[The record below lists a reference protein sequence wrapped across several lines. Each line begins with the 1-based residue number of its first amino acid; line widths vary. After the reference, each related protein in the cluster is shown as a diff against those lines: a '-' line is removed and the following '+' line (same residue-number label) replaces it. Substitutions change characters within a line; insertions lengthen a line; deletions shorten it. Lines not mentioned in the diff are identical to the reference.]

1 MIILKHLT
9 VENFRL
15 LREID
20 LHFPQ
25 RGSILIQGPNEA
37 GKSTLFESIYFA
49 LYGELLASERRKRTL
64 DDLVSYG
71 AAHAAVTLAL
81 SIGVTEMTVTRSIG
95 RGEGQQVTLHVHKL
109 GMPEEAPVTDVS
121 SANDRIIA
129 ELGGIDGETLRNT
142 CLIEQKGL
150 GRLENLS
157 GSERE
162 ATVRKLLGLEKLT
175 RLAEQ
180 FKVTEHD
187 KEELSKS
194 SERLHLAEI
203 QAHIPELSERL
214 GQVEL
219 ALDAVTISEDRAEI
233 SQQEEEIGE
242 QERSLE
248 QLHAKRYELKSQQG
262 RIQQLKKADT
272 VIGEIIAAYDAME
285 EAQREL
291 PELERQI
298 VELERREREELP
310 ASEQRVHDLGELT
323 RSFGTLERLGV
334 DLLAVVRMITELE
347 RELKEQKP
355 VVDDLKDL
363 DEHIAHAQAQIEQ
376 IQKTQR
382 ELEEQRAERPRL
394 EGRLPHLKRLSERLA
409 AFHQAREQYAKRVMQ
424 AGLVEEHRTQLAR
437 VRKELHETEQ
447 ELVLVEAEAQQIQQR
462 ADEMEKHWRQLG
474 TRRQLEEWQRL
485 RGLSQG
491 LAEAEQHVMVAHQQ
505 QERLTLEALA
515 ARRDKTVRMG
525 FIFACGALTL
535 LFGSLAGIEAL
546 HQAYILASIMGMITL
561 AAVAGVG
568 LGVQNYIKAR
578 DHEEMADQRMQQTI
592 SQVGMMVA
600 AREAAGRMG
609 GKQNALVQVEHEIR
623 SLGGTV
629 PRSVEEAQVLSER
642 IPDQGESLAD
652 IQQQMT
658 KLRTDALTARN
669 QVNVTIEA
677 VAALRKEC
685 ARLEGQL
692 TQETLSETD
701 FTSSSAA
708 ASKAALERI
717 YQEIVILAAQ
727 EGLPI
732 PDFDKLLVTTPPEE
746 LSLGGSTHTD
756 SDTLRQASHLE
767 LDTLIEASIKDT
779 ERTLVSI
786 DAKME
791 VVPDISKQIRV
802 CQDALDALLARK
814 RVVTERHERFQT
826 YNPEQQIE
834 RAREQQVTLREALR
848 SLQDALRQR
857 VKPLGVPF
865 GQAAVHNAELTA
877 RKQLETLHIALGSRS
892 DLQSRRAMY
901 VSSLREH
908 QDSLSELYRRLV
920 KFSSSLGSWIA
931 NINPR
936 DEDLVELRTRCQ
948 QELQAAKEDEILQ
961 QLEELQ
967 LQEGASKA
975 KIELCRQE
983 IEGGRER
990 IAAMLARRNRPS
1002 TKGYTLTDI
1011 VAVWPL
1017 VGEIS
1022 IQDRSRL
1029 EEEREA
1035 KEEELHQLEQEEL
1048 ELSTKLGIGDNPLDL
1063 EQVRMRMELQERN
1076 YQTKTRGG
1084 LMVKALDER
1093 LMRKMI
1099 PRTEY
1104 YMHQLVPLLT
1114 GGRYR
1119 EVRLTTEVE
1128 EGSASG
1134 GVLQLRVWE
1143 SSAGEYL
1150 PLSALSGGTAD
1161 QLSLALRLSFT
1172 IAALPRELA
1181 LTPGFVLLDEPLNSL
1196 DRAHTRA
1203 LVDIVTGDTLGQH
1216 FEQVVLMSHSNAFE
1230 PAMFPYYIYIDGGQ
1244 VVESNLP
1251 LPAVDP
1257 LDQSGSPARSSDQS
1271 GPTVGPR
1278 LIGGPPQ
1285 EEAVP
1290 VSMTSD

>member
-49 LYGELLASERRKRTL
+49 LYGESLISERRRRTL
-64 DDLVSYG
+64 DDLISYG
-71 AAHAAVTLAL
+71 ATHAAVTLAL
-81 SIGVTEMTVTRSIG
+81 SIGVTEMTVTRSIE
-95 RGEGQQVTLHVHKL
+95 RGEGQQVTLHVRKL
-109 GMPEEAPVTDVS
+109 GMPEEALVTDVS
-121 SANDRIIA
+121 SANGRIIA
-129 ELGGIDGETLRNT
+129 ELGSLDGETLRNT

-150 GRLENLS
+150 NRLENLS
-157 GSERE
+157 GRERE
-162 ATVRKLLGLEKLT
+162 ATMRKLLGLEKLT
-175 RLAEQ
+175 RLADQ

-187 KEELSKS
+187 KELLGES
-194 SERLHLAEI
+194 SERLHLAEM
-203 QAHIPELSERL
+203 QAHIPELSGQL

-219 ALDAVTISEDRAEI
+219 ALDAVTISEDLAEI
-233 SQQEEEIGE
+233 SQQQEEIAE
-242 QERSLE
+242 QELSLE
-248 QLHAKRYELKSQQG
+248 QLQAKRHELKSQQG

-291 PELERQI
+291 PELEHQI
-298 VELERREREELP
+298 AELERREREELP
-310 ASEQRVHDLGELT
+310 ALEQRVHDLEDLT
-323 RSFGTLERLGV
+323 RSFGTLERLGA
-334 DLLAVVRMITELE
+334 DLLAIVRMITELE

-355 VVDDLKDL
+355 AVDDLKDL
-363 DEHIAHAQAQIEQ
+363 DENIAHTQVQIEQ

-394 EGRLPHLKRLSERLA
+394 EARLPRLKRLSERLA
-409 AFHQAREQYAKRVMQ
+409 AFHQAREQYAKRVTQ
-424 AGLVEEHRTQLAR
+424 AGLIEEHRAQLAR
-437 VRKELHETEQ
+437 VQKELRETEQ

-462 ADEMEKHWRQLG
+462 ADEIEKRWRQLS

-525 FIFACGALTL
+525 FICACGALTL
-535 LFGSLAGIEAL
+535 LFGGLAGLEAF
-546 HQAYILASIMGMITL
+546 HQSYVLASIMGMITL

-568 LGVQNYIKAR
+568 LGVQNYVKAR
-578 DHEEMADQRMQQTI
+578 DNEEMADQRMQQTI

-629 PRSVEEAQVLSER
+629 PRSFEEAQGLIER

-658 KLRTDALTARN
+658 RLRTDALTARN

-685 ARLEGQL
+685 ARLEEQL
-692 TQETLSETD
+692 KQETLRETD
-701 FTSSSAA
+701 LTSSSTA

-746 LSLGGSTHTD
+746 LSLGGS
-756 SDTLRQASHLE
+756 SQRAKDTPRQESHLE
-767 LDTLIEASIKDT
+767 LDALMEAAIKDT
-779 ERTLVSI
+779 ERALVSI

-802 CQDALDALLARK
+802 CQDALDALLVRK

-826 YNPEQQIE
+826 YNPQQQIE
-834 RAREQQVTLREALR
+834 RAREQQATLRDALR
-848 SLQDALRQR
+848 SLQDTLRQR
-857 VKPLGVPF
+857 VQPLGVPF

-877 RKQLETLHIALGSRS
+877 RKQLEALHITLGGRVE
-892 DLQSRRAMY
+892 LQSRRAMY
-901 VSSLREH
+901 ISSLREH
-908 QDSLSELYRRLV
+908 QESLSELYRRLV

-948 QELQAAKEDEILQ
+948 QELQEAKENEILQ

-983 IEGGRER
+983 VEEAHER
-990 IAAMLARRNRPS
+990 IAAMLARRSRPP
-1002 TKGYTLTDI
+1002 TKGFALVDI

-1017 VGEIS
+1017 VGEYS
-1022 IQDRSRL
+1022 IQDLGRL
-1029 EEEREA
+1029 QEEHEV
-1035 KEEELHQLEQEEL
+1035 KEEQLHQLEQEEL
-1048 ELSTKLGIGDNPLDL
+1048 ELSTKLQIGDNKLDL
-1063 EQVRMRMELQERN
+1063 EQARMRMELQERN

-1119 EVRLTTEVE
+1119 EVRLTTEP
-1128 EGSASG
+1128 EGANG
-1134 GVLQLRVWE
+1134 MLQLRVWE

-1161 QLSLALRLSFT
+1161 QLSLALRLAFT

-1181 LTPGFVLLDEPLNSL
+1181 LTPGFVLLDEPLSSL
-1196 DRAHTRA
+1196 DRTHTRA
-1203 LVDIVTGDTLGQH
+1203 LADIVTADMLSQH
-1216 FEQVVLMSHSNAFE
+1216 FEQVVLMSHSSAFD
-1230 PAMFPYYIYIDGGQ
+1230 PAMFSYHIYMDGGLI
-1244 VVESNLP
+1244 VENNLP
-1251 LPAVDP
+1251 AES
-1257 LDQSGSPARSSDQS
+1257 LDKSES
-1271 GPTVGPR
+1271 TVGSR
-1278 LIGGPPQ
+1278 FIGGPPQ

-1290 VSMTSD
+1290 VSMTSE